1 MRKWGRLLSG
11 VLCLTMLSAC
21 ALPGHGGASDEP
33 DEGNATAYT
42 VPKDVTVTYPSASG
56 ATGGNGQQTSNV
68 PACGGF
74 AVSSSSK
81 EATETGMQVLA
92 EGGNAVDAAVA
103 MSYVLGVCEPYSS
116 GLGGSGFMVVYLPDE
131 QCAYSLNYRATA
143 GSSYPSDKILVPG
156 LVMGMEEACRQ
167 WGTRSM
173 AELMNPAIDYA
184 NNGFSATEDFV
195 KRVQHYASVSS
206 APVFSGV
213 KEGDT
218 VVQTQLGSTLEIIQ
232 SQGAAAF
239 YTGQIAQDIASA
251 STLSTADIADYQV
264 SVTQAPSVSYGD
276 YTLYA
281 SDAPSSGITVLQMMK
296 LAETLQ
302 MPSPS
307 EDAAGY
313 LQTLKKCQQTA
324 YAARSHTLVDP
335 AFDDYDSSYYT
346 SDGYIEGLA
355 ASAAAPVESDPE
367 RQCTT
372 QFSVIDGNGMVVN
385 VTNTLSDSWGSCK
398 QVDGFYLNNT
408 GSNFSDSGINAYEAG
423 KQPRTHIA
431 PVIAVGADG
440 SRLAVGSPGGS
451 VIPQVVM
458 PVLQNI
464 LSFGVDPV
472 TAVEQSRFVFAD
484 DGRLCL
490 ETDDN
495 GSTGKK
501 LLDQSG
507 LSMNYYY
514 NNSHIYFGCTSLVG
528 YTADFGVYGVCDM
541 RRGTSAAMYYHYE

>member
-11 VLCLTMLSAC
+11 VVCLTMLSAC
-21 ALPGHGGASDEP
+21 ALPWHGGASDEP

-42 VPKDVTVTYPSASG
+42 VPKDVTVTYPSRSG
-56 ATGGNGQQTSNV
+56 TGDGQQTSGV

-74 AVSSSSK
+74 AVSSSSN
-81 EATETGMQVLA
+81 EATETGMQILA
-92 EGGNAVDAAVA
+92 RGGNAVDAAIA

-116 GLGGSGFMVVYLPDE
+116 GLGGSGFMVVYMPDE

-143 GSSYPSDKILVPG
+143 GSRYPSDEILVPG
-156 LVMGMEEACRQ
+156 LVMGMEEAANQ

-173 AELMNPAIDYA
+173 AELMDPAIDYA

-206 APVFSGV
+206 APVFSEV

-218 VVQTQLGSTLEIIQ
+218 VVQTQLGSTLETIQ

-296 LAETLQ
+296 LAETFQ

-528 YTADFGVYGVCDM
+528 YSPDFGVFGVCDM

>member
-21 ALPGHGGASDEP
+21 ALPWHGGASDEP

-42 VPKDVTVTYPSASG
+42 VPKDVTVTYPRRFG
-56 ATGGNGQQTSNV
+56 AGDGQQTSGV
-68 PACGGF
+68 PDCGGF
-74 AVSSSSK
+74 AVSSSSN
-81 EATETGMQVLA
+81 EATETGMQILA
-92 EGGNAVDAAVA
+92 RGGNAVDAAIA

-116 GLGGSGFMVVYLPDE
+116 GLGGSGFMVVYMPDE

-173 AELMNPAIDYA
+173 AELMDPAIDYA

-206 APVFSGV
+206 APVFSEV

-218 VVQTQLGSTLEIIQ
+218 VVQTQLGSTLETIQ

-296 LAETLQ
+296 LAETFQ

-528 YTADFGVYGVCDM
+528 YSPDFGVFGVCDM

>member
-1 MRKWGRLLSG
+1 M
-11 VLCLTMLSAC
+11 
-21 ALPGHGGASDEP
+21 
-33 DEGNATAYT
+33 
-42 VPKDVTVTYPSASG
+42 
-56 ATGGNGQQTSNV
+56 
-68 PACGGF
+68 
-74 AVSSSSK
+74 
-81 EATETGMQVLA
+81 
-92 EGGNAVDAAVA
+92 
-103 MSYVLGVCEPYSS
+103 
-116 GLGGSGFMVVYLPDE
+116 
-131 QCAYSLNYRATA
+131 
-143 GSSYPSDKILVPG
+143 
-156 LVMGMEEACRQ
+156 
-167 WGTRSM
+167 
-173 AELMNPAIDYA
+173 
-184 NNGFSATEDFV
+184 
-195 KRVQHYASVSS
+195 
-206 APVFSGV
+206 
-213 KEGDT
+213 
-218 VVQTQLGSTLEIIQ
+218 VQTQLGSTLETIQ

-296 LAETLQ
+296 LAETFQ

-408 GSNFSDSGINAYEAG
+408 GTNFSDSGINAYEAG

-528 YTADFGVYGVCDM
+528 YSPDFGVFGVCDM

>member
-11 VLCLTMLSAC
+11 VVCLTMLSAC
-21 ALPGHGGASDEP
+21 ALPWHGGASDEP

-42 VPKDVTVTYPSASG
+42 VPKDVTVTYPSRSG
-56 ATGGNGQQTSNV
+56 TGDGQQTSGV

-74 AVSSSSK
+74 AVSSSSN
-81 EATETGMQVLA
+81 EATETGMQILA
-92 EGGNAVDAAVA
+92 RGGNAVDAAIA

-116 GLGGSGFMVVYLPDE
+116 GLGGSGFMVVYMPDE

-143 GSSYPSDKILVPG
+143 GSRYPSDEILVPG
-156 LVMGMEEACRQ
+156 LVMGMEEAANQ
-167 WGTRSM
+167 WGTMSM
-173 AELMNPAIDYA
+173 AQLMDPAIDYA
-184 NNGFSATEDFV
+184 NNGFQASADFV

-206 APVFSGV
+206 APAFSGI
-213 KEGDT
+213 KTGDT
-218 VVQTQLGSTLEIIQ
+218 VVQTQLGSTMEAIQ
-232 SQGAAAF
+232 KDGAAAF
-239 YTGQIAQDIASA
+239 YTGQIAQDIAA
-251 STLSTADIADYQV
+251 KSTLSTGDIASYQV
-264 SVTQAPSVSYGD
+264 AVTKAPTVCCGG

-296 LAETLQ
+296 LAETFQ

-528 YTADFGVYGVCDM
+528 YSPDFGVFGVCDM

>member
-21 ALPGHGGASDEP
+21 ALPWHGGASDEP

-42 VPKDVTVTYPSASG
+42 VPKDVTVTYPSRSG
-56 ATGGNGQQTSNV
+56 TGDGQQTSGV

-74 AVSSSSK
+74 AVSSSSN
-81 EATETGMQVLA
+81 EATETGMQILA
-92 EGGNAVDAAVA
+92 RGGNAVDAAIA

-116 GLGGSGFMVVYLPDE
+116 GLGGSGFMVVYMPDE

-143 GSSYPSDKILVPG
+143 GSRYPSDEILVPG
-156 LVMGMEEACRQ
+156 LVMGMEEAANQ
-167 WGTRSM
+167 WGTMSM
-173 AELMNPAIDYA
+173 AQLMDPAIDYA
-184 NNGFSATEDFV
+184 NNGFQASADFV

-206 APVFSGV
+206 APAFSGI
-213 KEGDT
+213 KTGDT
-218 VVQTQLGSTLEIIQ
+218 VVQTQLGSTMEAIQ
-232 SQGAAAF
+232 KDGAAAF
-239 YTGQIAQDIASA
+239 YTGQIAQDIAA
-251 STLSTADIADYQV
+251 KSTLSTGDIASYQV
-264 SVTQAPSVSYGD
+264 AVTKAPTVCCGG

-281 SDAPSSGITVLQMMK
+281 SDAPSSGVTVLQMMK
-296 LAETLQ
+296 LAETFQ

-528 YTADFGVYGVCDM
+528 YSPDFGVFGVCDM